1 MSRGGARQG
10 AGRKGK
16 QSNEPDTNSK
26 VSEKSAYPPSRL
38 AGLKPIQPGQVLN
51 PAGRP
56 KGSRNKLGE
65 DFLRDM
71 LDVWATQGKDCIER
85 TAKEHPEKLVGIV
98 ANLLPK
104 EFKVTDELSDLTDE
118 QLAALHGAL
127 DVLARNAPVAAEAV
141 VGREQASTRH

>member
-16 QSNEPDTNSK
+16 QSNENSNA
-26 VSEKSAYPPSRL
+26 VSTGHELRVAAIAPFQFK
-38 AGLKPIQPGQVLN
+38 AGQSGN

-71 LDVWATQGKDCIER
+71 LEVWQTQGKDCIER
-85 TAKEHPEKLVGIV
+85 TAKDHPEKLVGIV

-141 VGREQASTRH
+141 VERDQASTRH

>member
-1 MSRGGARQG
+1 MARGGARQG

-16 QSNEPDTNSK
+16 QSNAEAADNTARK
-26 VSEKSAYPPSRL
+26 LPPAL
-38 AGLKPIQPGQVLN
+38 VANAFKPGAEWKGN
-51 PAGRP
+51 AKGRP

-71 LDVWATQGKDCIER
+71 LEVWATKGKAAIEA
-85 TAKEHPEKLVGIV
+85 TAKDHPEKLVGIV

-104 EFKVTDELSDLTDE
+104 ELKVTDELSDLTDE

-127 DVLARNAPVAAEAV
+127 DVLARNAPVAAEAIV
-141 VGREQASTRH
+141 ERDQASTRH